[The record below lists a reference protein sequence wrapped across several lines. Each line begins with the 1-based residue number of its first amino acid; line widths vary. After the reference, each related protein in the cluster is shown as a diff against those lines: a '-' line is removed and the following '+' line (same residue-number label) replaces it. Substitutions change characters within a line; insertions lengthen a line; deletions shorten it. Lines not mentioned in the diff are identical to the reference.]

1 MISKFNLAL
10 NVVFFLL
17 ITVGLYAQQGINYKA
32 VIKDAGDNLSPALIA
47 NYTYDLVK
55 SYNSFYQSVSIFR
68 EEDQEKVNLRLQ
80 LSKEVSQVIKSSMAL
95 LGIKVPNRM

>member
-1 MISKFNLAL
+1 VN
-10 NVVFFLL
+10 
-17 ITVGLYAQQGINYKA
+17 
-32 VIKDAGDNLSPALIA
+32 
-47 NYTYDLVK
+47 
-55 SYNSFYQSVSIFR
+55 IFR